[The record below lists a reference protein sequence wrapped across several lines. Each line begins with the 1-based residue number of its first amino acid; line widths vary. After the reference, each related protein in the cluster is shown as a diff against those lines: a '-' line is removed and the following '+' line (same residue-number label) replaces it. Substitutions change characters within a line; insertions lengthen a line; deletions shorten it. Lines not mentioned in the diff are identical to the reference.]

1 MTPGNRLPKHPGIRV
16 GQIRAFTSPEGRYY
30 SALSGVEIDLKTALE
45 LAAIDKAAELS
56 G

>member
-1 MTPGNRLPKHPGIRV
+1 MAAAGSRLLTPKPVPLW
-16 GQIRAFTSPEGRYY
+16 AEGRYY